1 MSDPF
6 RIVLVDAGLSNIARL
21 KAQLELALGAP
32 VLVTDRHYLRAT
44 VEQHEPDAVVLGLEA
59 MGAAPAV
66 RDERPGTPV
75 VVLAEGAALADAVQ
89 AVRLGV
95 TEFLTETP
103 SARDLAAKLAELGSA
118 FRAVQGASRRRQ
130 TVLVVGAHPDDAEA
144 GVGGILA
151 AHRAAGDDVTILTLS
166 RGRRV
171 GGLEVAHA
179 EAQASADVIGARLVL
194 DDRMAGGMTAIL
206 AAVRGVI
213 ADLDPTIVYT
223 HSTRD
228 RRQDHRI
235 VHEAVVTACEEV
247 PTVACFHGTTGTVD
261 FAPTRFVP
269 IDGFTDTKLAMLRHF
284 ATRGD
289 RPDYLA
295 PDFVLASAR
304 YWSHYGPGAYC
315 EPLEII
321 RESVL
326 APVGTQALA
335 AAGGHAHD
343 TGSVPSLSA

>member
-1 MSDPF
+1 MLDRL
-6 RIVLVDAGLSNIARL
+6 RIVLVDSGLPGLARL
-21 KAQLELALGAP
+21 KAELELAAP
-32 VLVTDRHYLRAT
+32 TAVVVTDRHYLRAT
-44 VEQHEPDAVVLGLEA
+44 VAQFEPDVVIVGLDA
-59 MGAAPAV
+59 MTTAGAV
-66 RDERPGTPV
+66 RDERAGTPI
-75 VVLAEGAALADAVQ
+75 VVLADGASLDDAVQ

-103 SARDLAAKLAELGSA
+103 PARELVAKLADLAEQ
-118 FRAVQGASRRRQ
+118 FRAAKSSARRRQ

-166 RGRRV
+166 RGRRD
-171 GGLEVAHA
+171 GGLEVARA
-179 EAQASADVIGARLVL
+179 EGLASAAVIGARLVL
-194 DDRMAGGMTAIL
+194 DDKMAGGMTAVL
-206 AAVRGVI
+206 AAVRAVI
-213 ADLDPTIVYT
+213 DDLDPTIVYT
-223 HSTRD
+223 HSTHD
-228 RRQDHRI
+228 RRQDHRL

-247 PTVACFHGTTGTVD
+247 PTVACFHGTTGTVE

-269 IDGFTDTKLAMLRHF
+269 IDGFTESKLAMLRHF
-284 ATRGD
+284 ASRGE

-304 YWSHYGPGAYC
+304 YWSHYGPGSYC

-326 APVGTQALA
+326 APVGTQAIATA
-335 AAGGHAHD
+335 AHAHD
-343 TGSVPSLSA
+343 TGAVPALA